1 MMRISHTARRT
12 FLCIVALCAAN
23 VLVDVVRLENVDTAL
38 PAFAEQVH
46 PRVLAVGVGTV
57 ARIAGLS
64 DFETAA
70 TACNCIN
77 VGGDNTLESSS
88 AGVVPFPYKTV
99 VQYLLPRYSFDVPV
113 AKNGNKGVVEIFG
126 NFHKSICFNA
136 TNINN

>member
-57 ARIAGLS
+57 ARVAGLA
-64 DFETAA
+64 DLETFAA
-70 TACNCIN
+70 ADDCIDISS
-77 VGGDNTLESSS
+77 DNTLERCS
-88 AGVVPFPYKTV
+88 AGVLPFPYKTV

-113 AKNGNKGVVEIFG
+113 AEYGQKDIIETFG
-126 NFHKSICFNA
+126 NFHDRICL
-136 TNINN
+136 TQQI